1 VDQILPTYAELYKP
15 PRPHGLD
22 SEWRG
27 KITITGNAARPDFTG
42 GLQVVRGNLNLLGRD
57 FRIQRGVINFP
68 TGKVSEPRID
78 LLAEYAASDIRAQV
92 HMTGSPTAPHLQ
104 LTSTPALPQ
113 DEILAHVL
121 FGRDNSQITPA
132 EGVQLA
138 VAARNLAQGGPGL
151 LDRLR
156 TSLGLDRLALG
167 SSSST
172 QANTTIAQ
180 PTLAGVS
187 PSQQNTASGSETATS
202 PTVSGGKYVAP
213 GVFVGVEQ
221 GATSQSSRAKVEVEI
236 THNITGYSSVGNTS
250 SQVGVNWRYDY

>member
-27 KITITGNAARPDFTG
+27 KITITGDAARPDLAG

-57 FRIQRGVINFP
+57 FRIQRGTINFP

-104 LTSTPALPQ
+104 LTSTPQLPQ
-113 DEILAHVL
+113 DEVLAHVL

-156 TSLGLDRLALG
+156 TSLGLDRLDFG
-167 SSSST
+167 SSSSLP
-172 QANTTIAQ
+172 ANTSISQ
-180 PTLAGVS
+180 PTVAGVS
-187 PSQQNTASGSETATS
+187 PSQQNTASGSDTSTS

-221 GATSQSSRAKVEVEI
+221 GATTQSSRAKVEVEI
-236 THNITGYSSVGNTS
+236 THNITGYSSVGNSS
-250 SQVGVNWRYDY
+250 SQIGVNWRYDY